1 MRILCCLNRDLASSL
16 ALNLLLSQIAEHEVR
31 IAITEGVGGTSP
43 GEPEQRRELRIA
55 EQVIPNQ
62 LFAPLIEKARLD
74 PDNGRFLTF
83 SEVQEFRRVPV
94 HVIQKPNEGSGLQ
107 FIRAFAP
114 DIIVSIR
121 YGAILKEPVLSVP
134 RLGILNLHSGLLP
147 RYRGVLATFRA
158 LLNGDAEIGCTLHY
172 IDDSR
177 IDTGDIVSTC
187 RVPVIAGQSLLRHVL
202 RLYPPGVAT
211 LCATLRSLAAG
222 EPIPRRRQQ
231 PDEGNYFSYP
241 TTEEWREF
249 CRRGWAVA
257 LPSDLQDALSR
268 YIGPDGIGSV

>member
-1 MRILCCLNRDLASSL
+1 MRILCCLNRDLASGL

-31 IAITEGVGGTSP
+31 IAITEGVGDTSP
-43 GEPEQRRELRIA
+43 DEPEQRHELRIA

-62 LFAPLIEKARLD
+62 VFAPLVEKARLD

-83 SEVQEFRRVPV
+83 SEVQEFRRIPV
-94 HVIQKPNEGSGLQ
+94 QVIQKPNEGSGLQ

-114 DIIVSIR
+114 DVIVSIR
-121 YGAILKEPVLSVP
+121 YGAILKDPVLSVP

-172 IDDSR
+172 IQDSN
-177 IDTGDIVSTC
+177 IDTGDIVSIC

-202 RLYPPGVAT
+202 RLYPPGVAA
-211 LCATLRSLAAG
+211 LGATLRSLAAG
-222 EPIPRRRQQ
+222 DRIPRRTQR

-241 TTEEWREF
+241 TTEEWQEF
-249 CRRGWAVA
+249 SRRGWAVA
-257 LPSDLQDALSR
+257 LPSDLQVALSR
-268 YIGPDGIGSV
+268 YTGPEEFGSV

>member
-1 MRILCCLNRDLASSL
+1 MRILCCLNRDLASGL

-31 IAITEGVGGTSP
+31 IAITEGVGDTSP
-43 GEPEQRRELRIA
+43 DEPEQRHELRIA

-62 LFAPLIEKARLD
+62 VFAPLIEKARLD

-83 SEVQEFRRVPV
+83 SEVQEFRRIPV
-94 HVIQKPNEGSGLQ
+94 QVIQKPNEGSGLQ

-114 DIIVSIR
+114 DVIVSIR
-121 YGAILKEPVLSVP
+121 YGAILKDPVLSVP

-172 IDDSR
+172 IQDSN
-177 IDTGDIVSTC
+177 IDTGDIVSIC

-202 RLYPPGVAT
+202 RLYPPGVAA
-211 LCATLRSLAAG
+211 LGATLRSLAAG
-222 EPIPRRRQQ
+222 DRIPRRTQR

-241 TTEEWREF
+241 TAEEWTELS
-249 CRRGWAVA
+249 RRGWAIA
-257 LPSDLQDALSR
+257 LPSDLQVALSR
-268 YIGPDGIGSV
+268 YIGPEEFGSV

>member
-1 MRILCCLNRDLASSL
+1 MRILCCLNRDLASGL

-43 GEPEQRRELRIA
+43 DEPEQRHELRIA

-62 LFAPLIEKARLD
+62 VFAPLIEKARLD

-83 SEVQEFRRVPV
+83 SEVQEFRRIPV
-94 HVIQKPNEGSGLQ
+94 QVIQKPNEGSGLQ

-114 DIIVSIR
+114 DVIVSIR
-121 YGAILKEPVLSVP
+121 YGAILKDPVLSVP

-172 IDDSR
+172 IQDSN
-177 IDTGDIVSTC
+177 IDTGDIVSIC

-202 RLYPPGVAT
+202 RLYPPGVAA
-211 LCATLRSLAAG
+211 LGATLRSLAAG
-222 EPIPRRRQQ
+222 DRIPRRTQR

-241 TTEEWREF
+241 TTEEWQEF
-249 CRRGWAVA
+249 SRRGWAVA
-257 LPSDLQDALSR
+257 LPSDLQVTLSR
-268 YIGPDGIGSV
+268 YIGPEEFGSV